1 MKNKVRRIAA
11 IVCMSIMLCG
21 MSMGVCAAVHVC
33 AYSYMGD
40 TVTSPSTVV
49 GSHPYTR
56 YNGQTYE
63 TVTCYIS
70 SETHAD
76 VYKCACRAMEYRNAV
91 TYTHHSLC
99 GL

>member
-56 YNGQTYE
+56 
-63 TVTCYIS
+63 
-70 SETHAD
+70 
-76 VYKCACRAMEYRNAV
+76 
-91 TYTHHSLC
+91 
-99 GL
+99 

>member
-1 MKNKVRRIAA
+1 MKKKMTKIAV
-11 IVCMSIMLCG
+11 ILCISIMLCG
-21 MSMGVCAAVHVC
+21 MSMGVYAAAHVC

-49 GSHPYTR
+49 GSHPYTMN
-56 YNGQTYE
+56 NGQSFE

-70 SETHAD
+70 AETRAQ
-76 VYKCACRAMEYRNAV
+76 VYKCACGATKYEKPV